1 MARETLVML
10 PGMMC
15 DQRLFAPQIDAF
27 SASYDVFV
35 PRLSGSSS
43 IDGLASKVL
52 NETGAQCF
60 NLLGLSMGGIV
71 ALAMLRMATHRITRL
86 ALLDTNHLADAP
98 ERFTIRN
105 RQIADAQAGKLKQLM
120 AEEMK
125 PAYLSKMNR
134 HNQSLLGLLIDMA
147 TDLGPHV
154 FVEQSQ
160 ALRDRV
166 DQSDALARYSGPA
179 LVLCGAEDSL
189 CPQERHHEISELL
202 PNADLR
208 IIADAGHIST
218 LEQPQAVNQALS
230 QWLARPSE
238 ITHYEHANIQH

>member
-15 DQRLFAPQIDAF
+15 DQRLFAPQIEVF
-27 SASYDVFV
+27 SEGYDIVV
-35 PRLSGSSS
+35 PQLSGCSS

-71 ALAMLRMATHRITRL
+71 AMAMLRMAPHRITRL
-86 ALLDTNHLADAP
+86 ALLDTNHLVDAP

-160 ALRDRV
+160 ALRDRIN
-166 DQSDALARYSGPA
+166 QSDALARYSGPT

-189 CPQERHHEISELL
+189 CPPERHHKICDLL
-202 PNADLR
+202 LNADLR
-208 IIADAGHIST
+208 IMADAGHIST
-218 LEQPQAVNQALS
+218 LEQPLAVNQALRH
-230 QWLARPSE
+230 WLARPSE
-238 ITHYEHANIQH
+238 IAHHDHETIRH